1 MTYETPSID
10 DNLLV
15 SSVEETAIIFEAFA
29 LFAASIP
36 SIASSNTAQF
46 LISTFIFLAAF
57 KKNVRLGLSFKTSVS
72 INNFIYIK
80 PFPQI

>member
-57 KKNVRLGLSFKTSVS
+57 KKISGSGFPLKLPSV
-72 INNFIYIK
+72 
-80 PFPQI
+80 